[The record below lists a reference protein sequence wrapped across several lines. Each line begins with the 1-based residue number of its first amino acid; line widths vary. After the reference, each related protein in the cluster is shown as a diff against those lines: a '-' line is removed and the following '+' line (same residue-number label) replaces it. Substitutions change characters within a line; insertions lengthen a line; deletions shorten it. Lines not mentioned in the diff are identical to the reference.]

1 MELNAIKRVIP
12 EMMEL
17 LKQRVRILQRILL
30 LQPIGRRALSVEMV
44 LTERVL
50 RKELD
55 FLRDQGLISTSA
67 AGVYL
72 TDDGCQLLDEL
83 ENVVSAAEGRTQ
95 LARRLSEL
103 LSIPC
108 VLIVEG
114 DSDEAIWVKDNLGRK
129 AATHLRNAL
138 LQNDVVAVT
147 GGTTLASMA
156 MHMPENGDS
165 LKVQVVPARGGVG
178 ERVDIQANTV
188 ASLLADRLSGTSV
201 MLHVPDRLSEETLEQ
216 LLTDPY
222 VHERLKEIRR
232 ATIVVHGIGDALAM
246 ARRRKMSDEEVAL
259 LCERE
264 AVAEAFG
271 YYFRA
276 DGQVVY
282 AMTTVGLRLDDL
294 DSMRLIMAVAGGRNK
309 AVAVAAAAAAYRI
322 DVLVTDEGIAEALLR
337 EGSSEKGEVT
347 IKE

>member
-1 MELNAIKRVIP
+1 MDVNALKRVIP

-17 LKQRVRILQRILL
+17 LKQRVRIMQRILL
-30 LQPIGRRALSVEMV
+30 MQPIGRRALAGEMM

-55 FLRDQGLISTSA
+55 FLRDQGLIFTSA

-72 TDDGCQLLDEL
+72 TDDGCKLLEEIED
-83 ENVVSAAEGRTQ
+83 VVSAVEGRNQ
-95 LARRLSEL
+95 LARRLSKL

-108 VLIVEG
+108 VVIVEG
-114 DSDEAIWVKDNLGRK
+114 DSDEASWVKDNLGRK
-129 AATHLRNAL
+129 AAAF
-138 LQNDVVAVT
+138 LQNSLQEHDVVAVT

-156 MHMPENGDS
+156 THMPANES
-165 LKVQVVPARGGVG
+165 PLHVQIVPARGGVG

-188 ASLLADRLSGTSV
+188 ASLLADKLNGTSV

-222 VHERLKEIRR
+222 VHDRLCEIRE

-246 ARRRKMSDEEVAL
+246 AKRRKMSDSEIGVL
-259 LCERE
+259 SQKK

-271 YYFRA
+271 YYFGA

-294 DSMRLIMAVAGGRNK
+294 DSVRLIMAVAGGRQK

-322 DVLVTDEGIAEALLR
+322 DVLVTDEGVAEALLR
-337 EGSSEKGEVT
+337 EGSNKTGEVT
-347 IKE
+347 LKE